1 VGRPMARWL
10 FQLVVR
16 SRDLR
21 RVVLAFAGFNL
32 ADWAR
37 WLAILVY
44 AFERGGAAEAGV
56 VSLLQL
62 LPAALI
68 APIAADFGDRYSRD
82 RMLLVAYWSQ
92 AVAMGATGVAL
103 VTAMPALVVYGF
115 AILAVVGTVLTRPAH
130 SSLLPGLARDP
141 AELTAAN
148 VASGWMES
156 LGILLGPAIAGVVID
171 RLGPGAVFLFAASL
185 MAIGA
190 LLVAGVRP
198 IPHSM
203 VQSIGD
209 RAPGLAGAHEPWKVG
224 ELLGGF
230 AALAR
235 LPGPRTIVLV
245 LGAAALLWG
254 AVDVLNVA
262 LALGT
267 MDIGSIGAGILG
279 ASLGVGGILGS
290 FVAASLV
297 SRPRIVTAFVA
308 GLLVWG
314 VPLIGIALLPLP
326 FVAIGLLV
334 AAGAGRSLMDIAGRT
349 LLQRATPDEVLSR
362 VFGIVEGMFQGA
374 FGVGSIVIAGLI
386 GVQGVR
392 GGLVVAGL
400 WLPIV
405 ALAAWRALRVVDS
418 RAVIPVRPLALLCAI
433 PMFAPLPALTLER
446 LARRLVPASAAA
458 GVWIIRQG
466 EAGDRFYVV
475 DSGEVEFLI
484 DGRVVRTEGAG
495 SFFGE
500 IALLRDIP
508 RTASVR
514 AVTDVQLLA
523 LAREP
528 FVEAVTGQSASRR
541 TAEALVAD
549 RLSA

>member
-1 VGRPMARWL
+1 MARWL
-10 FQLVVR
+10 FQLVVH

-21 RVVLAFAGFNL
+21 RIVLAFAGFNL

-68 APIAADFGDRYSRD
+68 APFAADFGDRYSRD

-92 AVAMGATGVAL
+92 AVAMGATGIAL
-103 VTAMPALVVYGF
+103 VTAMPAFVVYGF
-115 AILAVVGTVLTRPAH
+115 AILAVMGTVLTRPAH
-130 SSLLPGLARDP
+130 SSLLPGLANDP
-141 AELTAAN
+141 AELTAGN

-171 RLGPGAVFLFAASL
+171 RLGPGAVYLLAAGL
-185 MAIGA
+185 MAIGG

-198 IPHSM
+198 LPR
-203 VQSIGD
+203 SIGD
-209 RAPGLAGAHEPWKVG
+209 RSPGPPAAAESWKVG

-279 ASLGVGGILGS
+279 ASLGVGGIIGS

-308 GLLVWG
+308 GLVVWG

-326 FVAIGLLV
+326 FVAVGLLV

-374 FGVGSIVIAGLI
+374 FGVGSILIAGLI
-386 GVQGVR
+386 GAQGVR

-405 ALAAWRALRVVDS
+405 ALAAWRALRVIDA
-418 RAVIPVRPLALLCAI
+418 RAVVPVGPLALLRAI

-446 LARRLVPASAAA
+446 LARRLVPVSASA
-458 GVWIIRQG
+458 GTWIIRQG

-475 DSGEVEFLI
+475 ESGEVEFSI
-484 DGRVVRTEGAG
+484 DDRVVRTEGAG
-495 SFFGE
+495 AFFGE

-523 LAREP
+523 LARDP
-528 FVEAVTGQSASRR
+528 FVEAVTGQPASRR

-549 RLSA
+549 RLGV

>member
-1 VGRPMARWL
+1 MARWL
-10 FQLVVR
+10 LQLVLQ

-56 VSLLQL
+56 VSLAQL

-68 APIAADFGDRYSRD
+68 APFAADFGDRYSRD

-92 AVAMGATGVAL
+92 AVAMGATGIAL

-115 AILAVVGTVLTRPAH
+115 AILAVIGTVLTRPAH
-130 SSLLPGLARDP
+130 SSLLPRLARDP
-141 AELTAAN
+141 AELTAGN

-156 LGILLGPAIAGVVID
+156 LGILIGPAIAGVVID
-171 RLGPGAVFLFAASL
+171 RLGPGAVFLLAAGL
-185 MAIGA
+185 MAVGG

-198 IPHSM
+198 IA
-203 VQSIGD
+203 QSVDG
-209 RAPGLAGAHEPWKVG
+209 RAPGASPLAAPWNVA

-230 AALAR
+230 ASLAR
-235 LPGPRTIVLV
+235 LPGPRTVVLV

-290 FVAASLV
+290 LVAASLV
-297 SRPRIVTAFVA
+297 GRPRIVTAFVA

-314 VPLIGIALLPLP
+314 VPLVGIALLPVP
-326 FVAIGLLV
+326 AVAIGLLV
-334 AAGAGRSLMDIAGRT
+334 AAGAGRSLMDVAGRT

-374 FGVGSIVIAGLI
+374 FGVGSILIAGLI

-392 GGLVVAGL
+392 GGFVVAGL

-405 ALAAWRALRVVDS
+405 ALAAWRALRLIDA
-418 RAVIPVRPLALLCAI
+418 RAVVPVSALALLRAI
-433 PMFAPLPALTLER
+433 PMFAPLPRLTLER
-446 LARRLVPASAAA
+446 LARRLVPVSARD
-458 GVWIIRQG
+458 GTWIIRQG
-466 EAGDRFYVV
+466 EGGDRFYVV
-475 DSGEVEFLI
+475 ESGETEVSI
-484 DGRVVRTEGAG
+484 DDRVIRTEGPGA
-495 SFFGE
+495 FFGE

-514 AVTDVQLLA
+514 AVTDVQMLA
-523 LAREP
+523 LARRP
-528 FVEAVTGQSASRR
+528 FIEAVTGQAASRR
-541 TAEALVAD
+541 TAEELVVD
-549 RLSA
+549 RIGA

>member
-1 VGRPMARWL
+1 MARWL
-10 FQLVVR
+10 LQLVVH

-21 RVVLAFAGFNL
+21 RVVVAFAGFNL

-44 AFERGGAAEAGV
+44 AFQRGGAAEAGA

-62 LPAALI
+62 LPAAVI
-68 APIAADFGDRYSRD
+68 APFAADFGDRYSRE
-82 RMLLVAYWSQ
+82 RMLLIAYWSQ
-92 AVAMGATGVAL
+92 AVAMGATGIAL
-103 VTAMPALVVYGF
+103 VTAMPAFVVYGF
-115 AILAVVGTVLTRPAH
+115 AVLAVIATSLTRPAH
-130 SSLLPGLARDP
+130 ASLLPGLARDP

-148 VASGWMES
+148 VASGWTES
-156 LGILLGPAIAGVVID
+156 LGILLGPAIAGLVID
-171 RLGPGAVFLFAASL
+171 RLGPGAVFLLAAGV
-185 MAIGA
+185 MAIGGG
-190 LLVAGVRP
+190 LVAGVRP
-198 IPHSM
+198 IPR
-203 VQSIGD
+203 SIARSVD
-209 RAPGLAGAHEPWKVG
+209 RRSPDGASPAPAGSSNID

-230 AALAR
+230 SALAR
-235 LPGPRTIVLV
+235 LPGPRTVVLV

-279 ASLGVGGILGS
+279 ASLGVGGIIGS
-290 FVAASLV
+290 WLAASLV
-297 SRPRIVTAFVA
+297 SRPRIVTVFVA

-314 VPLIGIALLPLP
+314 VPLIGIALLPIPL
-326 FVAIGLLV
+326 VAVGLLV

-362 VFGIVEGMFQGA
+362 IFGIVEGIFLGA
-374 FGVGSIVIAGLI
+374 FGVGSILIAGLI
-386 GVQGVR
+386 GAEGVR
-392 GGLVVAGL
+392 GGLVVAGS

-405 ALAAWRALRVVDS
+405 ALVAWRALRVIDAH
-418 RAVIPVRPLALLCAI
+418 AVVPVGRLALVRAI

-446 LARRLVPASAAA
+446 LARRLVPVVAPA
-458 GVWIIRQG
+458 GTWIIRQG

-475 DSGEVEFLI
+475 ESGQVEFSI
-484 DGRVVRTEGAG
+484 DDRVVRTDGAG
-495 SFFGE
+495 ASFGE

-514 AVTDVQLLA
+514 AVTDVQMVA

-528 FVEAVTGQSASRR
+528 FVEAVTGQAASRS

-549 RLSA
+549 RLGA

>member
-1 VGRPMARWL
+1 MARWL
-10 FQLVVR
+10 LQLVVQ

-68 APIAADFGDRYSRD
+68 APFAADFGDRYSRD

-92 AVAMGATGVAL
+92 AVAMGATGIAL
-103 VTAMPALVVYGF
+103 VTAMPAFVVYGF
-115 AILAVVGTVLTRPAH
+115 AILAVIGTVLTRPAH
-130 SSLLPGLARDP
+130 SSLLPRLARDA
-141 AELTAAN
+141 AELTAGN

-171 RLGPGAVFLFAASL
+171 RLGPGAVFLLAAGL
-185 MAIGA
+185 MAVGG
-190 LLVAGVRP
+190 LLVAGIRP
-198 IPHSM
+198 IPRT
-203 VQSIGD
+203 GD
-209 RAPGLAGAHEPWKVG
+209 EPTAGASPPAVPWSLA

-235 LPGPRTIVLV
+235 LPGPRTVVLV

-279 ASLGVGGILGS
+279 ASLGAGGILGS

-314 VPLIGIALLPLP
+314 VPLIGIALLPVP
-326 FVAIGLLV
+326 FVAVGLLV
-334 AAGAGRSLMDIAGRT
+334 AAGAGRSLMDVAGRT

-374 FGVGSIVIAGLI
+374 FGVGSILIAGLI
-386 GVQGVR
+386 GAQGVR
-392 GGLVVAGL
+392 GGLMVAGL

-405 ALAAWRALRVVDS
+405 ALAAWRALRTIDA
-418 RAVIPVRPLALLCAI
+418 RAVVPVGALALLRAI

-446 LARRLVPASAAA
+446 LARRLVPVSVTA
-458 GVWIIRQG
+458 GAWIIRQG
-466 EAGDRFYVV
+466 EGGDRFYVV
-475 DSGEVEFLI
+475 ESGEVEFSI
-484 DGRVVRTEGAG
+484 DDRVIRTEGAG
-495 SFFGE
+495 ASFGE

-514 AVTDVQLLA
+514 AVTDAQLLT
-523 LAREP
+523 LARGP
-528 FVEAVTGQSASRR
+528 FVEAVTGQAASRR
-541 TAEALVAD
+541 TAEELVAD
-549 RLSA
+549 RIGA